1 MDAKQILDGT
11 SCFMV
16 NQIDDKSNENL
27 LTYLKEEGFKH
38 TRWIDLPHLESLYV
52 NVETMCYGHVIS
64 GVRTAFTIIDEVPEN
79 EFGIN
84 EFKTIWNIIK
94 KHKDNNKKPEGNDMK
109 YLSMGSSCFLVKDD
123 ELKNPS
129 NEFLTYLE
137 NEHFDPLNDITP
149 TGWILVNVKHEEYTN
164 DTSTDEICGYVQ
176 ENHANSLSID
186 EFKTIWEIIK
196 EHKTGWDK
204 KKAQKYLSANDAG
217 ERYARICHQKDIEK
231 TLDSC
236 YKFKDYEDITEYMED
251 VIACIEASFSYYT
264 EESARKEVI
273 ESMDFIKECY
283 EKKWPAADVAENYIQ
298 FI

>member
-1 MDAKQILDGT
+1 
-11 SCFMV
+11 
-16 NQIDDKSNENL
+16 
-27 LTYLKEEGFKH
+27 
-38 TRWIDLPHLESLYV
+38 
-52 NVETMCYGHVIS
+52 
-64 GVRTAFTIIDEVPEN
+64 
-79 EFGIN
+79 
-84 EFKTIWNIIK
+84 
-94 KHKDNNKKPEGNDMK
+94 
-109 YLSMGSSCFLVKDD
+109 MGSSCFLVKDD

-264 EESARKEVI
+264 EESARKEAT